1 MSTIKA
7 IDHYTIRTGD
17 IEGTVRFYVDILG
30 LRDGARPPFTSAGA
44 WLYGGEA
51 PIVHL
56 VGGDGDVTAG
66 TGPIDH
72 IAFNANDYDGLTKH
86 LRELNIPHK
95 LAQVPD
101 RALRQIFLT
110 DPNGIRVELIFAG
123 E

>member
-1 MSTIKA
+1 MSTINA

-17 IEGTVRFYVDILG
+17 IRATIRFYVDILG

-44 WLYGGEA
+44 WLYGGDA

-56 VGGDGDVTAG
+56 VGADGDIPAG

-72 IAFNANDYDGLTKH
+72 IAFSAHDYDGFTKR
-86 LRELNIPHK
+86 LRELKIPHDPRH
-95 LAQVPD
+95 VPD
-101 RALRQIFLT
+101 RDLRQIFLT
-110 DPNGIRVELIFAG
+110 DPNGIKVELIFAR

>member
-1 MSTIKA
+1 MSTIDG
-7 IDHYTIRTGD
+7 IDHYTIRAGD
-17 IEGTVRFYVDILG
+17 IQATVRFYVDILG
-30 LRDGARPPFTSAGA
+30 LRDGARPPFASAGA
-44 WLYGGEA
+44 WLYGGDA

-56 VGGDGDVTAG
+56 VGADGDIAAG

-72 IAFNANDYDGLTKH
+72 IAFSAHDYDGFTKR
-86 LRELNIPHK
+86 LRELKIPHD

-110 DPNGIRVELIFAG
+110 DPNGIKVELTFAR